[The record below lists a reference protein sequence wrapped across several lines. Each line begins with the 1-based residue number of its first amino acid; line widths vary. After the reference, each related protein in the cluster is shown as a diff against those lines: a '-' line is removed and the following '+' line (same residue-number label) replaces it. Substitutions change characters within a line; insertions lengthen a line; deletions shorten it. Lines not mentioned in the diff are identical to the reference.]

1 LTPTFPYS
9 KEQGNST
16 LLTLA
21 AELKSELHEAQ
32 DVLAALE
39 EPEGGRVSVFMPFYF
54 RQLIPSR
61 SSLSTMQLAEL
72 RASWPKEQ
80 QEIMQEAEGMLH
92 KVIDAK
98 EDCVRQAYSNQQSLI
113 DSAQFYQ
120 KKLSELSSKLRGA
133 A

>member
-1 LTPTFPYS
+1 M
-9 KEQGNST
+9 
-16 LLTLA
+16 TLA

-39 EPEGGRVSVFMPFYF
+39 EPEGGRVSVYA

-98 EDCVRQAYSNQQSLI
+98 DDCVRQAYSNQQSLI

-120 KKLSELSSKLRGA
+120 KKLSELSSKLRVA

>member
-39 EPEGGRVSVFMPFYF
+39 EPEGGRVSVYA

-98 EDCVRQAYSNQQSLI
+98 DDCVRQAYSNQQSLI

-120 KKLSELSSKLRGA
+120 KKLSELSSKLRVA

>member
-1 LTPTFPYS
+1 MTPTFPYS

-39 EPEGGRVSVFMPFYF
+39 EPEGGRVSVYA

-98 EDCVRQAYSNQQSLI
+98 DDCVRQAYSNQQSLI

-120 KKLSELSSKLRGA
+120 KKLSELSSKLRVA

>member
-1 LTPTFPYS
+1 MTPTFPYS

-39 EPEGGRVSVFMPFYF
+39 EPEGGRVSVYA

-120 KKLSELSSKLRGA
+120 KKLSELSSKLRVA